1 MSVETGDCPLCLSQ
15 GVSLH
20 DSHFMPKSL
29 YALFRTGN
37 LQPVRFSRDKMVQ
50 TSKQVTDYVFCG
62 PCENVFNA
70 GGESW
75 IHTRFAVLNGPFP
88 LRESLLK
95 QAPVQDLGGA
105 KVYAA
110 ATNPEIAVPELTH
123 FGCGLFFK
131 AAVHP
136 WDGDDP
142 TRLYILM
149 EPDEIDALRQYLLGK
164 ADLPKTMALGVSVD
178 SALVVWQAMVEPYP
192 IAPILGLKRYLFYVP
207 GIAFQLFIGEDAQE
221 KISTCINGSPNGQ
234 VMNENISLTMRN
246 AGRVEVKGAERPQ
259 KLLNMVADLEKK
271 GLNVRLGD

>member
-1 MSVETGDCPLCLSQ
+1 MKTGDCPLCLLQ
-15 GVSLH
+15 GVFLH

-29 YALFRTGN
+29 YPLFRAGN

-62 PCENVFNA
+62 PCEKVFNA

-75 IHTRFAVLNGPFP
+75 IHTRFAVLDGPFP

-95 QAPVQDLGGA
+95 QAPVQEMGET

-110 ATNPEIAVPELTH
+110 ATNPEMDVPKLTH
-123 FGCGLFFK
+123 FGCGVFFK

-142 TRLYILM
+142 TRPYILM
-149 EPDEIDALRQYLLGK
+149 EPNEIDALRQYLLGK
-164 ADLPKTMALGVSVD
+164 ADLPKTMALCTTVD
-178 SALVVWQAMVEPYP
+178 SAPVVWQAMTQPYP
-192 IAPILGLKRYLFYVP
+192 IAPILGLKCHLFYVP

-221 KISTCINGSPNGQ
+221 KVPTCINSSPDGR
-234 VMNENISLTMRN
+234 VMYENVSLTMRN
-246 AGRVEVKGAERPQ
+246 TGRVELKDVERPQ
-259 KLLNMVADLEKK
+259 KLLNMMADLDKK
-271 GLNVRLGD
+271 GLSVRLGD

>member
-1 MSVETGDCPLCLSQ
+1 MKTGDCPLCLSQ

-29 YALFRTGN
+29 YPLFRAGN

-62 PCENVFNA
+62 PCEKVFNT

-75 IHTRFAVLNGPFP
+75 IHTRFAVFNGPFP

-95 QAPVQDLGGA
+95 QAPVQDLGET

-110 ATNPEIAVPELTH
+110 AKNPEIDVPKLTH
-123 FGCGLFFK
+123 FGCGVFFK

-142 TRLYILM
+142 TRPYILM

-164 ADLPKTMALGVSVD
+164 ADLPETMALGVTVD
-178 SALVVWQAMVEPYP
+178 SAPVVWQAMIEPYP

-221 KISTCINGSPNGQ
+221 KVSTCINRSPDGLL
-234 VMNENISLTMRN
+234 MYENVSLTMRN
-246 AGRVEVKGAERPQ
+246 TGRVELKDVERPQ
-259 KLLNMVADLEKK
+259 KLLNMMADLEKK
-271 GLNVRLGD
+271 GLSVRLGD